1 MVGAA
6 HSACLPLF
14 ALVPVCNL
22 MMLTCV
28 LLFFSPDTPLMAM
41 MTRQIQG
48 VMYLPFFLAFLVLIR
63 QGSQGGVWIVWI
75 WLMVAASD
83 TGAFFCGCRF
93 GRRALSRRISPNK
106 TVEGALGGLG
116 LAVVVGLG
124 FECLFIHGVSLGG
137 SVVFAL
143 CTAVAGQV
151 GDLFESALKRAG
163 AIKDSGR
170 LLPGHGG
177 ILDRLDG
184 VIFAAPVGYLFKEFL
199 L

>member
-6 HSACLPLF
+6 HSASLPLF

-41 MTRQIQG
+41 VTRQIQG

-106 TVEGALGGLG
+106 TVEGALGDWVLPWPWGWGLNAFLSMGFPLAG
-116 LAVVVGLG
+116 LWSLPCARPWPGRWG
-124 FECLFIHGVSLGG
+124 TCLS
-137 SVVFAL
+137 
-143 CTAVAGQV
+143 
-151 GDLFESALKRAG
+151 R
-163 AIKDSGR
+163 
-170 LLPGHGG
+170 P
-177 ILDRLDG
+177 
-184 VIFAAPVGYLFKEFL
+184 
-199 L
+199 